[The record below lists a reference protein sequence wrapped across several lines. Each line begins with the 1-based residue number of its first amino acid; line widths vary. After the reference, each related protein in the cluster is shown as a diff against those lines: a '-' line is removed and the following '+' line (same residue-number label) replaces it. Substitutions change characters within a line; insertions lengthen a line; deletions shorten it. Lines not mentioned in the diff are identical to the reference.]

1 MNPLSIH
8 TFMSTFIIACS
19 FMGGAFIFNQKQGN
33 TFINSFDKSIAWG
46 SGLFVVSYCLNLVIY
61 VLL

>member
-19 FMGGAFIFNQKQGN
+19 FMGGAFVFNQKQGN

-46 SGLFVVSYCLNLVIY
+46 SGLFVVS
-61 VLL
+61 